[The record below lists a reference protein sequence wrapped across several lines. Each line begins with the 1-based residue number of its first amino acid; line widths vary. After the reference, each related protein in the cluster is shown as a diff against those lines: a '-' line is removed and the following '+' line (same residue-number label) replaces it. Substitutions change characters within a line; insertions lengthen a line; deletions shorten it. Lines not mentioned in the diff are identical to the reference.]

1 MKKKKLAK
9 SQSAIGHRQSPCC
22 HQSDSHIFV
31 TKKFENLDMYY
42 PNRITFYKLRESWEL
57 LSLSLFVLVTV
68 INLINESTN

>member
-9 SQSAIGHRQSPCC
+9 SQSAIGQRQSPCC
-22 HQSDSHIFV
+22 RQSDSHIRY
-31 TKKFENLDMYY
+31 KKFENLDMYY